1 MSPLLSPS
9 PPEESGLWPEL
20 NEAMNREL
28 RTDSGLTG
36 YHDWYWARSCS
47 TWMPGRPLTS
57 QALAL
62 VQVHTA
68 C

>member
-36 YHDWYWARSCS
+36 YHDCERVQTRQECPA
-47 TWMPGRPLTS
+47 PGE
-57 QALAL
+57 
-62 VQVHTA
+62 
-68 C
+68 